1 MTDIFLAIAVIL
13 LFACGYVI
21 TNLYKKIETYEAW
34 IKAYQN
40 SIGMILENMRQI
52 DANGAFES
60 DDEVG
65 QIFRMLKS
73 QVLVLEQFS
82 TAGVKSSEEKGKQK
96 G

>member
-1 MTDIFLAIAVIL
+1 
-13 LFACGYVI
+13 
-21 TNLYKKIETYEAW
+21 
-34 IKAYQN
+34 
-40 SIGMILENMRQI
+40 MRQI